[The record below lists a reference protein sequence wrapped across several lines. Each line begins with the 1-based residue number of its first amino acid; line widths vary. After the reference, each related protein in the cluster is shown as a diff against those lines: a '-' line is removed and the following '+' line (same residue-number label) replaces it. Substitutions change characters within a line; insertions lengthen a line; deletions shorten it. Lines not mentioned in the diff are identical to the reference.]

1 MAGEERGSD
10 SDSTNDD
17 DDDDDDASVEEEDT
31 IARAIMG
38 TRTILPSNEII
49 SVFVVLLLLPAGE
62 GGGRRLPLAKSGDI
76 DRASASA
83 EASGGGYLS
92 SLPKQPSAM
101 AMMGG
106 G

>member
-38 TRTILPSNEII
+38 TRAILPSNEII
-49 SVFVVLLLLPAGE
+49 SVCVVLLLLPAGE
-62 GGGRRLPLAKSGDI
+62 GGGRRLPLAKSGDV

-83 EASGGGYLS
+83 AASGGGYLS
-92 SLPKQPSAM
+92 SFPKQPSAM